1 MFYNMKNLSDI
12 TVYHTN
18 PKPRSKVSYRTNN
31 AFLLRTS
38 GGRLFN
44 FGDKTISATKG
55 QMIFL
60 PRGSAYESTSLFDGE
75 NRGICISFKAD
86 FSVAKPS
93 VYSFEG
99 FPEAIHIFKS
109 MADLWD
115 NGNETDQYKCLSMFY
130 TLLAYLS
137 GIDHPDYSHKRKSS
151 VIKPAL
157 DYLKSHL
164 YDPSLK
170 INALHELCGI
180 SDTYFRKIFIAN
192 CGVTPQKY
200 VVSKRISKA
209 TSLIESGDYNTISE
223 VALAV
228 GYSDP
233 LYFSR
238 AFKKINGT
246 SPSNIN
252 KDI

>member
-18 PKPRSKVSYRTNN
+18 PKPHSIVRCRTNN

-38 GGRLFN
+38 GGRLFD
-44 FGDKTISATKG
+44 FGDKTMIAAKG

-60 PRGSAYESTSLFDGE
+60 PRGSAYESTSLSEGE

-86 FSVAKPS
+86 FSYSIPS

-99 FPEAIHIFKS
+99 FPEATHIFKT
-109 MADLWD
+109 MVDLWD
-115 NGNETDQYKCLSMFY
+115 NGNETDHYKCLSLFY
-130 TLLAYLS
+130 TLLSYLS
-137 GIDHPDYSHKRKSS
+137 GIDHPDYSFKRKGS

-170 INALHELCGI
+170 INSLHALCNI

-192 CGVTPQKY
+192 YGVTPQKY
-200 VVSKRISKA
+200 VMSKRISKA

-246 SPSNIN
+246 SPSDIN
-252 KDI
+252 KNA